1 MGTDNKGEAAMIKRM
16 VYVLL
21 VVGLLLSVAAVAS
34 AGGGC
39 ADGFE
44 LHPTMDHDGDHEHPL
59 HHIGTDTD
67 LNGDGQ
73 ICVKHLSDT
82 IHVRIDNN
90 AAG

>member
-1 MGTDNKGEAAMIKRM
+1 MIKRTL
-16 VYVLL
+16 YVFLI
-21 VVGLLLSVAAVAS
+21 VGLLLSVAAAVS

-39 ADGFE
+39 PDGFE
-44 LHPTMDHDGDHEHPL
+44 LHPAMDHDGDHEQPH

-82 IHVRIDNN
+82 IHVHIDNN